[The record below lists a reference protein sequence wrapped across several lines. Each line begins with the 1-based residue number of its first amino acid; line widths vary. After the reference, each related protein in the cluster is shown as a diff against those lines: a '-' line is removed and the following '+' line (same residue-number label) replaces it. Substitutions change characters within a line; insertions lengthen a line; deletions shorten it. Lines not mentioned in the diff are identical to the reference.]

1 MRTLHKLI
9 AGFVA
14 AMIASVPRPRLGW
27 WNFNRETRR
36 ERLSAYG
43 PVYSPLQ
50 RRLYDMGYPDLAL
63 MVGGAT
69 NKVHDPGWNLAVVID
84 HPAAPNSGD
93 PVRFGVMTG
102 VAMLDEGD
110 GGAGS
115 TETVVDFGPGV
126 YDLTVDDDADTGIAV
141 GASIYYHDTGTG
153 TGLVNLNNNATG
165 LDAYFGIALEV
176 VGTNATTL
184 INVLHVPLGASTAIS
199 NGAVDTAQL
208 ATGAVETAKIDAN
221 AVTSAKVE
229 VGLLQYTDTQLTATN
244 IKALRATN
252 IEVVATPGASLAVIP
267 VRVDIFLDH
276 GGADFI
282 QVNNSDQLALLYNAS
297 NEIAEIGS
305 EAQCTTLLEA
315 GSDAALFDPL
325 DMVGLVPEANKAID
339 LDNNGAAE
347 ITTGNGTL
355 SIRVWHV
362 TVPMAAFT

>member
-14 AMIASVPRPRLGW
+14 AMVASVPRPRVGW
-27 WNFNRETRR
+27 WNFNREVRR
-36 ERLSAYG
+36 EKLGVFYSAMRQRFFDPAYPGLRL
-43 PVYSPLQ
+43 V
-50 RRLYDMGYPDLAL
+50 M
-63 MVGGAT
+63 GGAK
-69 NKVHDPGWNLAVVID
+69 NKIHDPGWNLAVVID
-84 HPAAPNSGD
+84 HPSAPNSGD

-126 YDLTVDDDADTGIAV
+126 YDLTVDDNEGTAIAV
-141 GASIYYHDTGTG
+141 GDSIYYHDSGTG
-153 TGLVNLNNNATG
+153 TGSVNLNNSATS

-176 VGTNATTL
+176 VGTGDTTL

-229 VGLLQYTDTQLTATN
+229 VGLIQYTDTQLTATN